1 MRVFVLDEQGFFT
14 DEEIAEFTRGAECL
28 LSRLMERGEG
38 EVCIT
43 FVGDEEMR
51 ELNSRF
57 RSLHRTTD
65 VLSFP
70 QDGGPAQD
78 ILGDVIISVDTARR
92 NALRYNESLKD
103 EVLRLIV
110 HGMLHLFGF
119 DHKKAADRARMRAKE
134 DELLKVIRHSGC

>member
-1 MRVFVLDEQGFFT
+1 MGVFVIDEQGFFA
-14 DEEIAEFTRGAECL
+14 DEEIEEFTRGAECA
-28 LSRLMERGEG
+28 LSRLMEGG

-51 ELNSRF
+51 ELNSRY
-57 RSLHRTTD
+57 RNLHRTTD

-70 QDGGPAQD
+70 QEGGPAPN
-78 ILGDVIISVDTARR
+78 ILGDIVISVETARR

-110 HGMLHLFGF
+110 HGMLHLLGF
-119 DHKKAADRARMRAKE
+119 DHKKAAERAEMRAKE
-134 DELLKVIRHSGC
+134 NELIQAIRDKVY